1 MSRQIKTHAVNGL
14 NEALLLNVL
23 DEPGQGN
30 ACHEYQVIRDTHG
43 IGDEYDQVE
52 LCNIQFQ
59 NGPIGEVGV
68 NGISNE
74 VLMAIV
80 ADRLQGFQSGP
91 YACRENALALTK
103 LQEAMMWL
111 HSRTQK
117 RVERGVEGTHT
128 V

>member
-1 MSRQIKTHAVNGL
+1 MSRQITTHAVNGL

-30 ACHEYQVIRDTHG
+30 ACHEYQIIRDTHG
-43 IGDEYDQVE
+43 NGDEYDQVE

-74 VLMAIV
+74 ALMAIV

-111 HSRTQK
+111 QSRTQQ